1 MRIGRLFAVS
11 MLSVTALTVIL
22 GAEVLIPQA
31 RTYADKT
38 EAIRAVDAYGAVLAF
53 GQQVA
58 AYRAPYLTPP
68 YQEAAATPAQL
79 DAIAKTVQAAD
90 ASFANARTV
99 LGTLGNSAPLVEGLN
114 QAAAKLAEVRTA
126 SDRALAVPMSV
137 RDQAVVKGFMPG
149 MAQVVAIID
158 PILNRLENDVA
169 AADASLSAFLSV
181 ARTAQ
186 DFRLSAGARAAAM
199 SPALSARRPMTGP
212 EFAAMDRGQGR
223 VDSDR
228 ERIEAGVDQL
238 GHPPKLSK
246 ALNDANDAYFGHA
259 VQVIDKEMPAAH
271 SDGKYSITP
280 DDLATAV
287 VPAVQSFLVVRDA
300 ALAEAEELSRIHI

>member
-1 MRIGRLFAVS
+1 MPTARSWRSASRSPRIAP
-11 MLSVTALTVIL
+11 
-22 GAEVLIPQA
+22 LISP
-31 RTYADKT
+31 RR
-38 EAIRAVDAYGAVLAF
+38 IR
-53 GQQVA
+53 
-58 AYRAPYLTPP
+58 RPPRPRRSWTPSRRP
-68 YQEAAATPAQL
+68 CRPL
-79 DAIAKTVQAAD
+79 
-90 ASFANARTV
+90 ANARTV

-238 GHPPKLSK
+238 GHLPKLSK

-287 VPAVQSFLVVRDA
+287 VPAVQSFFVVRDA
-300 ALAEAEELSRIHI
+300 ALAEAEDRATAARRSA